1 MLTGLAW
8 RTAKSR
14 FRPNIF
20 PQSSAPNCTVTF
32 SSIFL
37 LAEFGLYG
45 AGVRARPSPFSLAL
59 RQCQGLA
66 AAEYGLS
73 PEPAPN
79 TPLSP
84 VSIEPLGTLKSRFP
98 WKIFPQ
104 SSAPNCKV
112 TFWAKYLPTEFRE
125 IPNSAMQPRYCPV
138 FVAGCGNMVQAAT
151 ISGGF
156 RGWNGRW
163 LCPG

>member
-20 PQSSAPNCTVTF
+20 PQSSAPNCKVTF

-104 SSAPNCKV
+104 SSAR
-112 TFWAKYLPTEFRE
+112 FRTRRCSHG
-125 IPNSAMQPRYCPV
+125 IARFSWLDAVIWCRPPRYQGV
-138 FVAGCGNMVQAAT
+138 FVAGTVDGSARVKESSSRRCL
-151 ISGGF
+151 
-156 RGWNGRW
+156 RG
-163 LCPG
+163 

>member
-1 MLTGLAW
+1 MSVLNSGTLGKKAGSVTEREKLW
-8 RTAKSR
+8 TLDKLGRTR
-14 FRPNIF
+14 I
-20 PQSSAPNCTVTF
+20 
-32 SSIFL
+32 
-37 LAEFGLYG
+37 
-45 AGVRARPSPFSLAL
+45 RARPSPFSLAL

-112 TFWAKYLPTEFRE
+112 TFWAKYLPAEFRE
-125 IPNSAMQPRYCPV
+125 IPNSAMQPRFCPV